1 MTGNEVIED
10 VYTNRADI
18 GFIMYPAHKAD
29 KIQEI
34 LTFRHLEARPLFQ
47 SPTQFF
53 CRVGHPILKE
63 LDNLTP
69 EKLYQYNFVLYP
81 SESTKTRAA
90 ESVYN
95 DKTLQLINWNR
106 ISQVIYVNS
115 RALLH
120 NVIQRSD
127 YLGIGLIPMREQVEN
142 YNIVSFPL
150 PDWMQPEADRYGD
163 YISAYIFQKG
173 IQLPKAARAYITFL
187 EQFYGPDSGYEE
199 ECSENKNL

>member
-1 MTGNEVIED
+1 MERTTLQAL
-10 VYTNRADI
+10 VYAALKT
-18 GFIMYPAHKAD
+18 YSKPL
-29 KIQEI
+29 IQ
-34 LTFRHLEARPLFQ
+34 A
-47 SPTQFF
+47 
-53 CRVGHPILKE
+53 GGKPILKE

-95 DKTLQLINWNR
+95 DETLQLIHWNR

-127 YLGIGLIPMREQVEN
+127 YLGIGMIPMREQVEN

-150 PDWMQPEADRYGD
+150 RTGCAGSRPVWRF
-163 YISAYIFQKG
+163 ISAYIFQKG

-199 ECSENKNL
+199 ECSKNKSL